1 MADPY
6 AFLKQRNTSPTQGIE
21 NLMMAFMSGPS
32 PLDRQK
38 FELDRQ
44 NTESNMEYRR
54 ALMGQAQAQ
63 ADVAR
68 QKLNAPQS
76 IADAMAKMIQQGN
89 SPVPPTGAPPGPV
102 MPGNPANVAQAF
114 QQNFPAILQASA
126 AGGFQHQIGDIM
138 RPYLASLGD
147 DNMVRM
153 AQNMAGTPMSETQE
167 KAIAF
172 RDLDPALQATAVGPT
187 RTQFEGSTL
196 ADLFSQDGALSREE
210 KMAALK
216 AEPAQ
221 VTPRNILGADGKP
234 LGISYDGGRTVNGQP
249 VPPGAVVANATVQ
262 DTAEGFKGIGTA
274 PANKVQ
280 TQLIG
285 LQKAASTVNR
295 YRDLLGNMSGDD
307 FGVLGKLKG
316 MGQDAIDQFEGVAS
330 LALSK
335 GFEDEETAQQITEL
349 TNRMFNDALPA
360 REVLRSML
368 IADLA
373 ARFSGDGR
381 IAAHH
386 LDRAAA
392 IVGTDWS
399 GKRTIDSKLDE
410 IQRSMEAEYQAYMRL
425 ADEGMGGLPANLFD
439 QAPAPPSEGG
449 ITGTIR
455 GAVDNLTRV
464 PQPTAPA
471 GGKTRIRFD
480 SQGNM
485 IE

>member
-68 QKLNAPQS
+68 QKLNAPNM
-76 IADAMAKMIQQGN
+76 IADVFRSYGNMDPDPGMVGPPTQQGAISRN
-89 SPVPPTGAPPGPV
+89 VRNAMPDLARATAAAGDVSKMGDVIRTYMSMYGTEDEGRRSLAAAGSPQTLTQAQ
-102 MPGNPANVAQAF
+102 AQAF
-114 QQNFPAILQASA
+114 NKLPSSA
-126 AGGFQHQIGDIM
+126 
-138 RPYLASLGD
+138 
-147 DNMVRM
+147 
-153 AQNMAGTPMSETQE
+153 
-167 KAIAF
+167 
-172 RDLDPALQATAVGPT
+172 QATAVGPT

-196 ADLFSQDGALSREE
+196 ADLFAQDGALSREE

-439 QAPAPPSEGG
+439 QAPALPSEGG